1 MVKSVQ
7 LDLHDG
13 LNLFLVLGVN
23 GVGKTTSIGK
33 IAKYY
38 QKKGTQG
45 LVLAAG
51 DTFRAAAI
59 DQLVL
64 HAQRLDVR
72 VVKQQPG
79 SDPGAVIYDAL
90 DSAGSRGE
98 QLVIADTAGR
108 MHNKANLVKELQKIH
123 KIAEKKMGGKP
134 YKKLLVVD
142 ATTGQNAL
150 QQAQIFHEAVGVD
163 ALILSK
169 MDSTGKGGVAVAIS
183 QKLGLPFAFLGLGE
197 SQDDLMPFQTE
208 DYLQRLLGDQ

>member
-1 MVKSVQ
+1 LRIPPGGCTIRPTWSKSCRRFTKS
-7 LDLHDG
+7 L
-13 LNLFLVLGVN
+13 
-23 GVGKTTSIGK
+23 KRK
-33 IAKYY
+33 W
-38 QKKGTQG
+38 
-45 LVLAAG
+45 
-51 DTFRAAAI
+51 
-59 DQLVL
+59 
-64 HAQRLDVR
+64 
-72 VVKQQPG
+72 
-79 SDPGAVIYDAL
+79 
-90 DSAGSRGE
+90 
-98 QLVIADTAGR
+98 
-108 MHNKANLVKELQKIH
+108 
-123 KIAEKKMGGKP
+123 GGKP